1 MSQGGNDDKQAPKI
15 LTKTIGEKFND
26 GTGKIKSLYSF
37 ARIYKV
43 PEDLRKLNECAY
55 VPRLIAIGP
64 LHRKDEH
71 LQKPMQHVKMD
82 YANRL
87 FLRLTEGIADSKI
100 RDEKKDELIQECV
113 EKMKKCTVKA
123 KKYDAQGEA
132 TLVNMAR
139 KYYAEELELN
149 DDEMVEMMLVDG
161 CFILELLYVYYH
173 TNYCQVT

>member
-1 MSQGGNDDKQAPKI
+1 MSQGGNDDKKAPKI
-15 LTKTIGEKFND
+15 LTKTLGEKFND

-64 LHRKDEH
+64 LHWKDEH
-71 LQKPMQHVKMD
+71 LQKSMQDVKMD

-100 RDEKKDELIQECV
+100 RDEKKDELIQECGV
-113 EKMKKCTVKA
+113 KMKA
-123 KKYDAQGEA
+123 KKYDAQGEV
-132 TLVNMAR
+132 TLVDMAK
-139 KYYAEELELN
+139 KYYAKELDLS
-149 DDEMVEMMLVDG
+149 DDEMMEMMLVDG

-173 TNYCQVT
+173 TNYCQVYMNWS

>member
-26 GTGKIKSLYSF
+26 GTEKIKSLYSF

-55 VPRLIAIGP
+55 TPRLIAIGP
-64 LHRKDEH
+64 LYQKGEH
-71 LQKPMQHVKMD
+71 LQKPMQDVKMD

-87 FLRLTEGIADSKI
+87 FLRLTIGMADP
-100 RDEKKDELIQECV
+100 DEKKDKLIQECV
-113 EKMKKCTVKA
+113 EEMKKRTVKA
-123 KKYDAQGEA
+123 KKYNAEGEV
-132 TLVNMAR
+132 TLVDMAK
-139 KYYAEELELN
+139 KYYAEELKLD
-149 DDEMVEMMLVDG
+149 DDEMVEMMLIDG

-173 TNYCQVT
+173 TNYCQV